1 MIDVD
6 RQKARLLARK
16 HELGSRLVRIVG
28 ELDAPISPD
37 SDERAAERQDDE
49 VLEALGEAGLAE
61 LRGIDAA
68 LDRIA
73 HGRYG
78 TCARCGEDI
87 AEARLEAV
95 PHAALCQS
103 CHAEIN
109 A

>member
-1 MIDVD
+1 MDIE
-6 RQKARLLARK
+6 RQKNRLLARK
-16 HELGSRLVRIVG
+16 AELADRLVEIEG
-28 ELDAPISPD
+28 QLDSPVSSD
-37 SDERAAERQDDE
+37 SEERAVEREGDE
-49 VLEALGEAGLAE
+49 VLEAMGGQGLSE
-61 LRGIDAA
+61 LRAIDAA

-78 TCARCGEDI
+78 TCARCGEAI

-109 A
+109 R

>member
-1 MIDVD
+1 MIDID
-6 RQKARLLARK
+6 KQKARLVARK
-16 HELGSRLVRIVG
+16 AELRGRLVRIED
-28 ELDAPISPD
+28 ELDEPVSAD
-37 SDERAAERQDDE
+37 SDERAVERQDDE
-49 VLEALGEAGLAE
+49 VLEAMGEAGIAE
-61 LRGIDAA
+61 LRGIEAA

-95 PHAALCQS
+95 PHAALCQA